1 MNVRRVFHMRTLKTL
16 FFAVSLA
23 GAVLS
28 TAYGQ
33 SKVGTSAAQFL
44 GIGVGPRAIA
54 MGGAY
59 VASYEDVSAIY
70 WNPGAFVQANGSQLS
85 FSSSAWLVG
94 STFRWLGFMYNI
106 DGQNAFGLSLTQ
118 LDYGEE
124 EVTTVAAP
132 EGTGDR
138 WSAQDLAI
146 SLSYS
151 RRFTDHFSLGG
162 SVKYI
167 DQSIW
172 HESAKGV
179 TFDLGLL
186 FQTEFN
192 NLRIGMSMSNFGG
205 DLTLDGSD
213 LLIPVSVDPAN
224 SGSNQS
230 LSGKLK
236 TDGWPTPLLFRVGVA
251 IDVVRDD
258 QLSVTLATDALRPS
272 DNDESINLGGE
283 VGWRNMLFFRAGYK
297 SILLQNDVNNS
308 QEGLSLGGG
317 LRLTSEGLGSLEFDY
332 AFSKFG
338 LFDNINTIAISIR
351 F

>member
-1 MNVRRVFHMRTLKTL
+1 MIMRRVFHIDITRPLL
-16 FFAVSLA
+16 IAV
-23 GAVLS
+23 VL
-28 TAYGQ
+28 TAAFLGTANGQ

-44 GIGVGPRAIA
+44 GIGVGPRAVA

-59 VASYEDVSAIY
+59 VASYEDVSSIY

-94 STFRWLGFMYNI
+94 STFRWLGFMYKL
-106 DGQNAFGLSLTQ
+106 DDQNALGFSLTQ

-213 LLIPVSVDPAN
+213 LLIPVSVDP
-224 SGSNQS
+224 GSNQN

-236 TDGWPTPLLFRVGVA
+236 TDPWPTPLLFRVGVA

-258 QLSVTLATDALRPS
+258 EISVTLAGDALRPS
-272 DNDESINLGGE
+272 DNDESIYLGGV
-283 VGWRNMLFFRAGYK
+283 VGWRVLLFFRAGYK
-297 SILLQNDVNNS
+297 SLLLQNDVNNS
-308 QEGLSLGGG
+308 QEGVSLGGG
-317 LRLTSEGLGSLEFDY
+317 LKLTSEGLGSLEFDY

>member
-1 MNVRRVFHMRTLKTL
+1 
-16 FFAVSLA
+16 
-23 GAVLS
+23 
-28 TAYGQ
+28 
-33 SKVGTSAAQFL
+33 
-44 GIGVGPRAIA
+44 
-54 MGGAY
+54 
-59 VASYEDVSAIY
+59 
-70 WNPGAFVQANGSQLS
+70 
-85 FSSSAWLVG
+85 
-94 STFRWLGFMYNI
+94 MYNI